1 MNLPV
6 NSDLLT
12 QTSGKD
18 FNSELWSL
26 KMILHIR
33 NRFSYCVAARRLL
46 RTDLLCAVA
55 LDLPEA
61 GWTETDGP
69 KEDLADHV
77 VELFTKHRDMMDD
90 YFSLQIDTVGK
101 IPDSVRGNKKGRRS
115 RLGIDLSVTK
125 SCNHVENFSETT

>member
-1 MNLPV
+1 
-6 NSDLLT
+6 
-12 QTSGKD
+12 
-18 FNSELWSL
+18 
-26 KMILHIR
+26 
-33 NRFSYCVAARRLL
+33 
-46 RTDLLCAVA
+46 

-101 IPDSVRGNKKGRRS
+101 IGTR
-115 RLGIDLSVTK
+115 
-125 SCNHVENFSETT
+125 FS